1 MAMCNPMVSVV
12 MSSVPD
18 SIERELILPA
28 SPARVWRA
36 LTDADQLAAWFGT
49 RASVDLRPGGSVT
62 FTWDVPGSSAAAH
75 HNRGVIEVVDPP
87 RRFAF
92 RWHSGPEDQP
102 MTLVDFTLEAHPQG
116 TRLRLVESGFA
127 SVPPDQRQGN
137 EAGWRRELDDL
148 AAYVSAESG
157 GR

>member
-1 MAMCNPMVSVV
+1 

-18 SIERELILPA
+18 TIERELILPA
-28 SPARVWRA
+28 PPARVWRA

-49 RASVDLRPGGSVT
+49 RASVDLRPGGSVI
-62 FTWDVPGSSAAAH
+62 FTWDEPGGAAAH
-75 HNRGVIEVVDPP
+75 HNRGVIEVLDPE

-102 MTLVDFTLEAHPQG
+102 MTLVDFTLEAHAQG

-127 SVPPDQRQGN
+127 SVPPDQRQRN
-137 EAGWRRELDDL
+137 QAGWQRELDDL
-148 AAYVSAESG
+148 VAYVSSAPG
-157 GR
+157 AQ